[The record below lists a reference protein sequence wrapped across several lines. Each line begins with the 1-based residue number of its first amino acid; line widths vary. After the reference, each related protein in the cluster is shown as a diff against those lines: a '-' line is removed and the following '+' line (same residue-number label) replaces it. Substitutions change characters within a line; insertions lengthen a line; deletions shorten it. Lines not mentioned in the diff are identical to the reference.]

1 MISETF
7 PTTPEERRAAH
18 QLAHAAT
25 RLVEAARLEPGY
37 AWETTLQNRTLGL
50 EISVSISVRKL
61 RGKHE

>member
-1 MISETF
+1 VISETF
-7 PTTPEERRAAH
+7 PTTPK
-18 QLAHAAT
+18 AAT